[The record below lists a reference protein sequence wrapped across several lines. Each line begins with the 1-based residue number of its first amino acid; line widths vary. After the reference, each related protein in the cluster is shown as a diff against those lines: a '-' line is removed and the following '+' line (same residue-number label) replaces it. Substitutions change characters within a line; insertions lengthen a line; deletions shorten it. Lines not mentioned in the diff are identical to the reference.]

1 MHLSFQRNLGI
12 VDRVIRIVAGIVL
25 VYLAVFYPL
34 ITSSTVRIILG
45 VFGIFMIIE
54 GFLAY

>member
-12 VDRVIRIVAGIVL
+12 LDRVIRIVAGIVL
-25 VYLAVFYPL
+25 VYLTVFYPL
-34 ITSSTVRIILG
+34 ITSSTVRVILG
-45 VFGIFMIIE
+45 VFGVFMIIE